1 MLKLQLARALQL
13 PRDTRAEQGM
23 ALLRELDED
32 QPVETPPGAP
42 TPSAA
47 SADRTCDQLIA
58 MLRARLASR

>member
-1 MLKLQLARALQL
+1 
-13 PRDTRAEQGM
+13 M

-32 QPVETPPGAP
+32 QPAEAAPGAP

-47 SADRTCDQLIA
+47 AADRTCDQLIA